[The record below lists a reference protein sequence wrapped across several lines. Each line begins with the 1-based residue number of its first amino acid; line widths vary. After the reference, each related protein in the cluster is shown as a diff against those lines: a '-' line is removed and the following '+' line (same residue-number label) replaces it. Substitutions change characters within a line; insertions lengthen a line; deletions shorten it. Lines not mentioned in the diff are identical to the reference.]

1 MPRRYVQP
9 ALVLYLVKKRWKA
22 QVSAEGILVAERKA
36 KLQRMGEI
44 MKMTGAQIICE
55 SLVRE
60 GVEVIFGILGGAI
73 LPLYDTLPQYPQLR
87 HILVRHEQGAAHAAD
102 GYARTT
108 GKVGV
113 CVVTSGPGA
122 TNLVTGIAN
131 AHLDSSPVVAI
142 TGQVARP
149 FIGKDAFQEVD
160 ITGITLPITKHNY
173 LVLDTSSLA
182 GIVKEAFHLA
192 RSGRPG
198 PVLIDIPRDVQIEQA
213 EFHYPSQLD
222 LPGYKL
228 TLQGHPAQIKKAAK
242 LINESQ
248 RPVIIAGRGVI
259 ISGAYAELKQLA
271 ETAQIPVTTTLLG
284 ISCFP
289 ESHALSYG
297 MLGMHGMAYA
307 NMAVNAADLIIAI
320 GMRFDDRATAK
331 VSAFAPHA
339 HIIHIDIDP
348 AEIGKNVRVD
358 VPIVGDVKIILGAL
372 NKLITSTNHIEWV
385 HQLDDWRKE
394 HPSIVIRDS
403 EGLLPQLVIHKIYE
417 VTQGESIIVTG
428 VGQNQM
434 WAAQYYWYNKPNSL
448 ISSGGLGTMGFG
460 LPAAI
465 GVKVG
470 RPDSTV
476 WCIDGDGS
484 FQMTLHELAT
494 IVQERLAVKIA
505 IINNGYL
512 GMPRQWQELLY
523 GKRYVASRLSGPD
536 YVKLANAY
544 DIPALKVKYK
554 EEVVPA
560 IEQAMA
566 EPGPFLID
574 FMVEPEENVY
584 PMVPPGAALTEVMEE
599 PRSKAKAFSD
609 SAKLPISNI

>member
-1 MPRRYVQP
+1 M
-9 ALVLYLVKKRWKA
+9 
-22 QVSAEGILVAERKA
+22 
-36 KLQRMGEI
+36 KL
-44 MKMTGAQIICE
+44 TGAQILCE
-55 SLVRE
+55 SLVKE
-60 GVEVIFGILGGAI
+60 GVEVIFGFPGGAV

-102 GYARTT
+102 GYARAT

-113 CVVTSGPGA
+113 CLATSGPGA

-131 AHLDSSPVVAI
+131 AYLDSSPIVAI

-173 LVLDTSSLA
+173 LILDTGSVA
-182 GIVKEAFHLA
+182 RVIKEAFSLA

-198 PVLIDIPRDVQIEQA
+198 PVLIDLPRDVQIEQV
-213 EFHYPSQLD
+213 EFHYPSKVN
-222 LPGYKL
+222 LPGYKP
-228 TLQGHPAQIKKAAK
+228 TLQGHPTQIKKAAK
-242 LINESQ
+242 LINEAQ
-248 RPVIIAGRGVI
+248 RPLIIAGRGVI
-259 ISGAYAELKQLA
+259 ISGAYDELKQLA
-271 ETAQIPVTTTLLG
+271 ETAQIPVVTTLLG

-289 ESHALSYG
+289 ESHILSLG

-307 NMAVNAADLIIAI
+307 NMAVDAADLIIAI

-358 VPIVGDVKIILGAL
+358 VPIVGDVKLVLNVL
-372 NKLITSTNHIEWV
+372 NKLIAPTKHIDWV
-385 HQLDDWRKE
+385 HQLDDWRRE
-394 HPSIVIRDS
+394 HPSTIIRDS
-403 EGLLPQLVIHKIYE
+403 DGLLPQFIIRKIYE
-417 VTQGESIIVTG
+417 VTQGEATIVTG

-434 WAAQYYWYNKPNSL
+434 WAAQHYWYNKPNSL

-460 LPAAI
+460 LPAAM

-470 RPDSTV
+470 RPDSPV

-484 FQMTLHELAT
+484 LQMTIQELAT
-494 IVQERLAVKIA
+494 IVQENLAVKIA

-512 GMPRQWQELLY
+512 GMVRQWQELFY
-523 GKRYVASRLSGPD
+523 GRRYVATPLSCPD
-536 YVKLANAY
+536 FVKIAEGYCL
-544 DIPALKVKYK
+544 PGLKVTRK

-560 IEQAMA
+560 LEQAT
-566 EPGPFLID
+566 EHQGPFLID

-584 PMVPPGAALTEVMEE
+584 PMVPPGAALAEVIEE
-599 PRSKAKAFSD
+599 PKKEAEALSD
-609 SAKLPISNI
+609 SAKLPMSNI